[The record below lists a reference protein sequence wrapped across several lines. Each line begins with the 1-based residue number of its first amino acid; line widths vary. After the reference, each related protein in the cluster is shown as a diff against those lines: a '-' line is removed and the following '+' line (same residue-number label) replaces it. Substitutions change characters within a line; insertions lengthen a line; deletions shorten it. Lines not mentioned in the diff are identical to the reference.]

1 MSQEKTATAEATA
14 QQAGPA
20 GNPAPGASMAPV
32 ELTVQDLGVV
42 RSIIDVASQRGAF
55 KANELEAVGKT
66 FNKLDTFLQQ
76 VQKQEEAAAKGE
88 TKETEGGK

>member
-1 MSQEKTATAEATA
+1 MSQEKTVADAKPQEQTA
-14 QQAGPA
+14 
-20 GNPAPGASMAPV
+20 APV

-76 VQKQEEAAAKGE
+76 VQKAEEAAKAE
-88 TKETEGGK
+88 KEAAEGDK